1 MMGHSHAVSGVA
13 AGMALFGTATLSIP
27 PADSGGRTTT
37 IPLGAGLGHLPLSA
51 VVVASLVMGVTALLP
66 DIDSPSSSV
75 STALPGITGPV
86 SRVIAR
92 GGHRTWTHSLVGFAL
107 AAFLTYDITFWTV
120 TVNGIDVR
128 PGNGIL
134 LGLLLAVAA
143 RALGV
148 PRSRE
153 GALWAL
159 FLVGFVVASIVLAAA
174 GYDPLASFA
183 ALFNGMLGKP
193 KYISNVVIKATPLL
207 LTGIAVAFIEIPSP
221 AMILVP

>member
-92 GGHRTWTHSLVGFAL
+92 GGHRTWTPWRPSSLTTSPSGPSPSTASTSAPATVS
-107 AAFLTYDITFWTV
+107 FW
-120 TVNGIDVR
+120 DCSWPSP
-128 PGNGIL
+128 PGL
-134 LGLLLAVAA
+134 SASPAAA
-143 RALGV
+143 RGRCGPCSSSASSSAPG
-148 PRSRE
+148 RS
-153 GALWAL
+153 
-159 FLVGFVVASIVLAAA
+159 AAA
-174 GYDPLASFA
+174 PYGSCRLS
-183 ALFNGMLGKP
+183 
-193 KYISNVVIKATPLL
+193 
-207 LTGIAVAFIEIPSP
+207 SP
-221 AMILVP
+221 PVCGCIGWETT